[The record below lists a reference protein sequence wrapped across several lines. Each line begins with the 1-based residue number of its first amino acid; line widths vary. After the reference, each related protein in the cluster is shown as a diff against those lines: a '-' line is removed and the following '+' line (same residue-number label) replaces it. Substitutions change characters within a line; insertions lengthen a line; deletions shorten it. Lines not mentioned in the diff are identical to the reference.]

1 MDKLVNREHTFY
13 TDQKTVRECT
23 LSNQIDT
30 EYEEEQRIIC
40 EHGEEQLKKSEEEEA
55 FIIADIETMNNY
67 DEDVNISMNTS
78 ISDTLNVSNN
88 NCISERDLSQF
99 DKEAVVAHCRN
110 RCFKAKNIRNNMVL
124 YKSKQAG
131 KVNRISR
138 KMSLI
143 LAERETKWNAT
154 QDMKMK
160 ERLELKLKKS
170 QKAKD
175 YTRKLLEDCK
185 SWGGPITSTDELRYI
200 LKGKDNHHQILKTE
214 MAYYAHMH
222 KADKIAR

>member
-1 MDKLVNREHTFY
+1 MD
-13 TDQKTVRECT
+13 
-23 LSNQIDT
+23 
-30 EYEEEQRIIC
+30 
-40 EHGEEQLKKSEEEEA
+40 
-55 FIIADIETMNNY
+55 NY

-78 ISDTLNVSNN
+78 ISDTLNVSASVKE
-88 NCISERDLSQF
+88 ISQF

-124 YKSKQAG
+124 YKSKQSG

-154 QDMKMK
+154 QDMQMK

-185 SWGGPITSTDELRYI
+185 SWGGPVTSTDELTY
-200 LKGKDNHHQILKTE
+200 
-214 MAYYAHMH
+214 
-222 KADKIAR
+222 